1 MKFLNTS
8 RQKLFATA
16 ALTLAIPLT
25 ALAYP
30 GQGGKMGMCDGKDGM
45 RGAGMYGPGMKQEG
59 MAMMRGLHRLDLSEA
74 QQDKIF
80 EIMHAQAPS
89 MREQM
94 KTLRKAEDELRDL
107 RAQPNFSEASA
118 KALIDRISGIRAEHE
133 MARLQAERKVLDV
146 LTAEQRQKLSEM
158 RPYKRER
165 MNPGANS

>member
-16 ALTLAIPLT
+16 ALALAIPLT

-30 GQGGKMGMCDGKDGM
+30 GHGGKSGMCDGKDGM
-45 RGAGMYGPGMKQEG
+45 RGAGMYGPGMKHEG

-94 KTLRKAEDELRDL
+94 KQLRKAEDELRSL
-107 RAQPNFSEASA
+107 RTSPDFNEA
-118 KALIDRISGIRAEHE
+118 KAKGLIDRIASQRANHE

-146 LTAEQRQKLSEM
+146 LTPEQRQKFSEM
-158 RPYKRER
+158 RPSKRDR
-165 MNPGANS
+165 ANANANS